1 MTRVTVELDDDV
13 LGFLEQRAVDEKR
26 SVSEVLSDVL
36 RDVLRDALGDA
47 PAKAL
52 LTEEERAERVRTFKW
67 ISQPMHAMI
76 DLEDHA
82 AVAAALAGDR

>member
-26 SVSEVLSDVL
+26 SVSEVLS
-36 RDVLRDALGDA
+36 DVLRDALGDA

>member
-26 SVSEVLSDVL
+26 SVSEVLS
-36 RDVLRDALGDA
+36 DALGDA